1 METMRKR
8 KNCVPVIK
16 KSLEL
21 ALEND
26 VKTIAFPLIGT
37 GGFAYPKEEG
47 LRPEDLVY
55 RQAGQ

>member
-1 METMRKR
+1 MRKR

-47 LRPEDLVY
+47 LRPEVY
-55 RQAGQ
+55 VSWG